1 MGEKRHARRL
11 VRAVDTNVVLRLLLD
26 DDPVQHRSAVAL
38 LAQPLL
44 IPLTVLVETG
54 WVLLSR
60 YRFPRGDVAQLLRDL
75 LDYDGVVVPQHAGVL
90 WALHRFAERGDLAD
104 LLHLVSAGDA
114 SSFATFDKGVAP
126 AAGPDAPIAV
136 ETL

>member
-38 LAQPLL
+38 LSEPML

-75 LDYDGVVVPQHAGVL
+75 LDYDGIVVPQRSGVL
-90 WALHRFAERGDLAD
+90 WALNRFDQRGDFAD
-104 LLHLVSAGDA
+104 LLHIVSAGDA
-114 SSFATFDKGVAP
+114 TRFTTFDQGIAP
-126 AAGPDAPIAV
+126 AAGPETPIPI